1 MPEITRR
8 RTGEM
13 LRALFEV
20 LMPVPEGMQAREAL
34 SNLERRL
41 TLSEYEKGEYASGG
55 RRFDKIV
62 RFATVDLVKAGWLF
76 KEKGRWTVT
85 ADGLKAFHDL
95 PDPEAFYKEAVR
107 LYHQWKATQPED
119 SEVLSEEET
128 DEGTAKAASITLE
141 KAEEQAWSEID
152 QYLRAINPY
161 EFQEIVAALLRAMG
175 YHISWIAPPGKD
187 GGIDILAASDPLG
200 TKPPRIKV
208 QVKRQSQSV
217 DVDGL
222 RSFMAVLGDGDV
234 GIFVSIGGFT
244 KNAADEAR
252 LQEKR
257 KITLLNN
264 EQLFDLWVEYYG
276 KLRDEDRR
284 RLPLKSVYFLYRS
297 LRP

>member
-20 LMPVPEGMQAREAL
+20 LMPVPEGVQAREAL
-34 SNLERRL
+34 SALERRV

-85 ADGLKAFHDL
+85 ADGLKAFQNF

-119 SEVLSEEET
+119 IDESPDNAPEEA
-128 DEGTAKAASITLE
+128 TAKAASITLE
-141 KAEEQAWSEID
+141 EAEEQAWSEID

-175 YHISWIAPPGKD
+175 YHVSWIAPPGKD

-284 RLPLKSVYFLYRS
+284 RLPLKSVYFLS
-297 LRP
+297 PEP

>member
-1 MPEITRR
+1 
-8 RTGEM
+8 
-13 LRALFEV
+13 
-20 LMPVPEGMQAREAL
+20 MPVPEGVQAREAL
-34 SNLERRL
+34 SALERRV

-55 RRFDKIV
+55 RRFEKIV

-85 ADGLKAFHDL
+85 ADGLKAFQNF

-119 SEVLSEEET
+119 IDESPDNAPEEA
-128 DEGTAKAASITLE
+128 TAKAASITLE
-141 KAEEQAWSEID
+141 EAEEQAWSEID

-175 YHISWIAPPGKD
+175 YHVSWIAPPGKD

-284 RLPLKSVYFLYRS
+284 RLPLKSVYFLS
-297 LRP
+297 PEP

>member
-20 LMPVPEGMQAREAL
+20 LMPVPEGVQAREAL
-34 SNLERRL
+34 SALERRV

-55 RRFDKIV
+55 RRFEKIV

-85 ADGLKAFHDL
+85 ADGLKAFQNF

-119 SEVLSEEET
+119 IDESPDNAPEEA
-128 DEGTAKAASITLE
+128 TAKAASITLE
-141 KAEEQAWSEID
+141 EAEEQAWSEID

-175 YHISWIAPPGKD
+175 YHVSWIAPPGKD

-284 RLPLKSVYFLYRS
+284 RLPLKSVYFLS
-297 LRP
+297 PEP

>member
-20 LMPVPEGMQAREAL
+20 LMPVPEGVQAREAL
-34 SNLERRL
+34 SALETRL

-85 ADGLKAFHDL
+85 DDGLKAFQEF

-119 SEVLSEEET
+119 GEGLSEKPEEA
-128 DEGTAKAASITLE
+128 TAKAASITLE
-141 KAEEQAWSEID
+141 EAEEQAWSEID

-161 EFQEIVAALLRAMG
+161 EFRKLWR
-175 YHISWIAPPGKD
+175 
-187 GGIDILAASDPLG
+187 
-200 TKPPRIKV
+200 RCFV
-208 QVKRQSQSV
+208 QWVITFR
-217 DVDGL
+217 GL
-222 RSFMAVLGDGDV
+222 RHRAKTEVL
-234 GIFVSIGGFT
+234 ISSPLQILLAP
-244 KNAADEAR
+244 NR
-252 LQEKR
+252 LESR
-257 KITLLNN
+257 C
-264 EQLFDLWVEYYG
+264 
-276 KLRDEDRR
+276 R
-284 RLPLKSVYFLYRS
+284 
-297 LRP
+297 

>member
-1 MPEITRR
+1 MPEITRH

-13 LRALFEV
+13 LRALFEL

-34 SNLERRL
+34 AALENRL

-55 RRFDKIV
+55 KRFDKIV
-62 RFATVDLVKAGWLF
+62 RFATVDLVKAGWLY

-85 ADGLKAFHDL
+85 DEGVKAYHQFS
-95 PDPEAFYKEAVR
+95 DPEAFYKEAVR

-119 SEVLSEEET
+119 IDDTITGESEET
-128 DEGTAKAASITLE
+128 TAKAASITLE
-141 KAEEQAWSEID
+141 EAEEQAWSEVD

-161 EFQEIVAALLRAMG
+161 EFQEIVASLLRAMG
-175 YHISWIAPPGKD
+175 YHVSWIAPPGRD

-217 DVDGL
+217 DVDGI
-222 RSFMAVLGDGDV
+222 RSFMALLGDGDV
-234 GIFVSIGGFT
+234 GIFVSVGGFT
-244 KNAADEAR
+244 KNAAEEAR

-264 EQLFDLWVEYYG
+264 EQLFDLWVEYYSN
-276 KLRDEDRR
+276 LRDEDRR
-284 RLPLKSVYFLYRS
+284 RLPLKSIYFLS
-297 LRP
+297 PEP

>member
-1 MPEITRR
+1 MDGHCRRVKSFPE
-8 RTGEM
+8 
-13 LRALFEV
+13 
-20 LMPVPEGMQAREAL
+20 
-34 SNLERRL
+34 
-41 TLSEYEKGEYASGG
+41 
-55 RRFDKIV
+55 
-62 RFATVDLVKAGWLF
+62 
-76 KEKGRWTVT
+76 
-85 ADGLKAFHDL
+85 L

-107 LYHQWKATQPED
+107 LYHQWKASQPED
-119 SEVLSEEET
+119 IGDSPENAPDET
-128 DEGTAKAASITLE
+128 TSKAASITLE
-141 KAEEQAWSEID
+141 EAEEQAWSEID
-152 QYLRAINPY
+152 QYLRGINPY

-175 YHISWIAPPGKD
+175 YHVSWVAPPGKD
-187 GGIDILAASDPLG
+187 GGIDILAASDPLS

-284 RLPLKSVYFLYRS
+284 RLPLKSVYFLS
-297 LRP
+297 PEP

>member
-1 MPEITRR
+1 
-8 RTGEM
+8 M

-20 LMPVPEGMQAREAL
+20 LMPVPEGVQAREAL
-34 SNLERRL
+34 SALERRV

-85 ADGLKAFHDL
+85 ADGLKAFQNF

-119 SEVLSEEET
+119 IDESPDNASEEA
-128 DEGTAKAASITLE
+128 TAKAASITLE
-141 KAEEQAWSEID
+141 EAEEQAWSEID

-175 YHISWIAPPGKD
+175 YHVSWIAPPGKD

-284 RLPLKSVYFLYRS
+284 RLPLKSVYFLS
-297 LRP
+297 PEP

>member
-34 SNLERRL
+34 SALERRL
-41 TLSEYEKGEYASGG
+41 TLSEYEQGEYASGG
-55 RRFDKIV
+55 KRFDKIV

-85 ADGLKAFHDL
+85 IDGLKAFQEFS
-95 PDPEAFYKEAVR
+95 DPEAFYKEAVR
-107 LYHQWKATQPED
+107 LYRQWKATQPED
-119 SEVLSEEET
+119 REELS
-128 DEGTAKAASITLE
+128 DEAPDEATAKAASITLE
-141 KAEEQAWSEID
+141 EAEEQAWSEID

-161 EFQEIVAALLRAMG
+161 EFQEIVAALLRAMD
-175 YHISWIAPPGKD
+175 YHVSWIAPPGKD

-264 EQLFDLWVEYYG
+264 EQLF
-276 KLRDEDRR
+276 
-284 RLPLKSVYFLYRS
+284 
-297 LRP
+297 

>member
-13 LRALFEV
+13 LRELFAI

-34 SNLERRL
+34 AALEDRL
-41 TLSEYEKGEYASGG
+41 TLSDYEKGQFASGG
-55 RRFDKIV
+55 KRFDKIV

-85 ADGLKAFHDL
+85 EDGQRAYVAFA
-95 PDPEAFYKEAVR
+95 DPEAFYKEAVR

-119 SEVLSEEET
+119 IEDTSEESPEET
-128 DEGTAKAASITLE
+128 TAKAASITLE
-141 KAEEQAWSEID
+141 EAEEQAWSEID

-161 EFQEIVAALLRAMG
+161 EFQEIVASLLRAMG
-175 YHISWIAPPGKD
+175 YHISWIAPPGRD

-200 TKPPRIKV
+200 TRPPRIKV

-222 RSFMAVLGDGDV
+222 RSFMALLGDGDV
-234 GIFVSIGGFT
+234 GIFVSVGGFT
-244 KNAADEAR
+244 KNAAEEAR

-276 KLRDEDRR
+276 KLKDEDRR
-284 RLPLKSVYFLYRS
+284 RLPLKPIHFLS
-297 LRP
+297 PEP

>member
-20 LMPVPEGMQAREAL
+20 LIPVPEGMRAREAL
-34 SNLERRL
+34 SALERRL
-41 TLSEYEKGEYASGG
+41 TLSEYEKGDYASGG
-55 RRFDKIV
+55 KRFDKIV

-85 ADGLKAFHDL
+85 ADGLKAFQNF

-107 LYHQWKATQPED
+107 LYHQWKASQPED
-119 SEVLSEEET
+119 IDESPENAPDET
-128 DEGTAKAASITLE
+128 TAKAASITLE
-141 KAEEQAWSEID
+141 EAEEQAWSEID

-175 YHISWIAPPGKD
+175 YHVSWVAPPGKD

-284 RLPLKSVYFLYRS
+284 RLPLKSVYFLS
-297 LRP
+297 PEP

>member
-1 MPEITRR
+1 MPEVTRK

-13 LRALFEV
+13 LRQLFEI
-20 LMPVPEGMQAREAL
+20 LMPTEGMQAREAL
-34 SNLERRL
+34 AALEKRL
-41 TLSEYEKGEYASGG
+41 TLSDYEKGEYASGG

-85 ADGLKAFHDL
+85 VEGAKAFHEFR
-95 PDPEAFYKEAVR
+95 DPEAFYKEAVR
-107 LYHQWKATQPED
+107 LYHQWKETQPED
-119 SEVLSEEET
+119 IEDVPDETT
-128 DEGTAKAASITLE
+128 DESTAKAASITLE
-141 KAEEQAWSEID
+141 NAEEQAWAEID
-152 QYLRAINPY
+152 QYLRTVNPY

-175 YHISWIAPPGKD
+175 YHISWIAPPGRD
-187 GGIDILAASDPLG
+187 RGIDIMAASDPLG
-200 TKPPRIKV
+200 TQPPRIKV
-208 QVKRQSQSV
+208 QVKRQDQAV

-244 KNAADEAR
+244 KNAAEEAR
-252 LQEKR
+252 HQEKR

-264 EQLFDLWVEYYG
+264 EQLFDLWVEYYS

-284 RLPLKSVYFLYRS
+284 RLPLKSVYFLS
-297 LRP
+297 PEP